1 MTSETPAVTID
12 LFVGMLK
19 QVIEENAAHGRA
31 KPLTAAW
38 GRETLLDETGLNSY
52 DIVELIFKIE
62 DHFGI
67 EVDYNANNSINS
79 ATTIGELCD
88 EIGKLVAKKQAA

>member
-12 LFVGMLK
+12 LFVRMLK
-19 QVIEENAAHGRA
+19 QVIEENAAHGRST
-31 KPLTAAW
+31 PLAAAW
-38 GRETLLDETGLNSY
+38 GRETLLDETRLNSY

-67 EVDYNANNSINS
+67 EVDYNANDSVNR